1 MKIQTKG
8 LAKSFSEG
16 SHTNHV
22 LDGIDITFDDHCFS
36 AIMGASGS
44 GKTTFMNIIS
54 TLMKPTKGHVY
65 YDGQDISTLTEKE
78 LTQIRLKRFA
88 FIFQKNNLMSSLTI
102 RNNIILPLKIENKIS
117 AIEKLESMAQEFG
130 ISEILDQYPYECSG
144 GQCQRA
150 AIVRALMKSPE
161 MIFCDEPT
169 GALDYKNSQSFM
181 HTLQKMNEQG
191 VALIVITHDP
201 MVAAYA
207 KEVYFMKEGKLCEH
221 ITKEGTNK
229 EFLKQIQ
236 EASFQDL
243 A

>member
-8 LAKSFSEG
+8 LTKSFSEG
-16 SHTNHV
+16 RHTHNV
-22 LDGIDITFDDHCFS
+22 LDRIDITFDDHCFT

-65 YDGQDISTLTEKE
+65 YDDQDISTLTEKE

-102 RNNIILPLKIENKIS
+102 RNNIILPLKLEHDLSSIER
-117 AIEKLESMAQEFG
+117 LETVAKEFG
-130 ISEILDQYPYECSG
+130 IQEILDQYPYECSG

-150 AIVRALMKSPE
+150 AIVRALMKSQE
-161 MIFCDEPT
+161 IIFCDEPT

-181 HTLQKMNEQG
+181 RTLQKMNDQG
-191 VALIVITHDP
+191 VAFIVITHDP

-207 KEVYFMKEGKLCEH
+207 KDVYFMKEGKFSEH
-221 ITKEGTNK
+221 LVKRGTNK
-229 EFLKQIQ
+229 DFLKAIQ
-236 EASFQDL
+236 DANFVEIL
-243 A
+243 

>member
-117 AIEKLESMAQEFG
+117 AI
-130 ISEILDQYPYECSG
+130 
-144 GQCQRA
+144 
-150 AIVRALMKSPE
+150 VRALMKSPE

-236 EASFQDL
+236 EASFQEL

>member
-54 TLMKPTKGHVY
+54 TLMNPTKGHVY

-78 LTQIRLKRFA
+78 LTQMRLKRFA

-117 AIEKLESMAQEFG
+117 AIEKLESNLR
-130 ISEILDQYPYECSG
+130 SVSL
-144 GQCQRA
+144 
-150 AIVRALMKSPE
+150 
-161 MIFCDEPT
+161 
-169 GALDYKNSQSFM
+169 
-181 HTLQKMNEQG
+181 
-191 VALIVITHDP
+191 
-201 MVAAYA
+201 
-207 KEVYFMKEGKLCEH
+207 
-221 ITKEGTNK
+221 
-229 EFLKQIQ
+229 
-236 EASFQDL
+236 
-243 A
+243 